1 MGAVPALSQNNT
13 MSTDSSAHQLPNNPD
28 AKPEFEFRGH
38 KIGEHISVK
47 FPRWNMGGKD
57 SCSNFFDKDI
67 FLCDDKTTEVK
78 TKSGIK
84 YNKVGDVEISGIS
97 YMFFDEKLFGFDMS
111 FRSDDFINIRSMLVG
126 KYGTPSRENSDSIKS
141 MAGASFDNI
150 ITEWDFKEGVLRLV
164 MRHNKIDKAS
174 LSFKNPE
181 ALSLIGRRKGAQNQ
195 AKGKSVF

>member
-1 MGAVPALSQNNT
+1 MCNDV
-13 MSTDSSAHQLPNNPD
+13 
-28 AKPEFEFRGH
+28 
-38 KIGEHISVK
+38 
-47 FPRWNMGGKD
+47 
-57 SCSNFFDKDI
+57 
-67 FLCDDKTTEVK
+67 TTEVK

-97 YMFFDEKLFGFDMS
+97 YMFFGERLFGFDMS

-126 KYGTPSRENSDSIKS
+126 KYGSPSRENGDSIKN

-150 ITEWDFKEGVLRLV
+150 TTEWDFKEGVLRLV

-181 ALSLIGRRKGAQNQ
+181 VLSLIGRHKGAQNE
-195 AKGKSVF
+195 AKGKSAF